1 MRQRILWILVSVVAL
16 ISAAR
21 LGYAQALRG
30 VPLNA
35 PRISGQDLAF
45 VVEGRSKGQVTGHF
59 EVRIDGNWVPLAS
72 GPSVQPLSMR

>member
-1 MRQRILWILVSVVAL
+1 MRQRILWILLVAFAL
-16 ISAAR
+16 VGAVR
-21 LGYAQALRG
+21 LVYAQAQRG

-59 EVRIDGNWVPLAS
+59 EVRIDGNWVPVS
-72 GPSVQPLSMR
+72 GGLGVQPLSMR